1 MDQVKIGKFIAEQ
14 RKQNGFTQMQLAER
28 LGVTDRAVS
37 KWENGRSMPD
47 TSIMLELCDTL
58 KISVNELLLGEVIT
72 MENYNE
78 KSEKLL
84 LEMTKAKEDAD
95 KRLLAMEWVIG
106 GLSVFILLASTVLAA
121 YLPIDEWIRIVIIV
135 VGGVVCLVGF
145 LFAMRLEQVAGYY
158 ECKNCGHRYV
168 PTYKAAMLAM
178 HMGRTRYLKCPECGK
193 RTWNKKVISKKP

>member
-14 RKQNGFTQMQLAER
+14 RKQKGLTQMQLAER

-47 TSIMLELCDTL
+47 TSIMLELCDAL

-95 KRLLAMEWVIG
+95 KRLLTMEWVIG
-106 GLSVFILLASTVLAA
+106 GLSLFILLASTVLAA

-168 PTYKAAMLAM
+168 PTYKDAILAM

>member
-1 MDQVKIGKFIAEQ
+1 MDQVKIGKFIAER
-14 RKQNGFTQMQLAER
+14 RKQKGLTQMQLAER

-47 TSIMLELCDTL
+47 TSIMLELCDAL

-95 KRLLAMEWVIG
+95 KRLLTMEWVIG
-106 GLSVFILLASTVLAA
+106 GLSLFILLASTVLAA

-158 ECKNCGHRYV
+158 ECKSCGHRYV
-168 PTYKAAMLAM
+168 PSYKDAILAM

>member
-14 RKQNGFTQMQLAER
+14 RKQKGLTQMQLAER

-47 TSIMLELCDTL
+47 TSIMLELCDAL

-95 KRLLAMEWVIG
+95 KRLLTMEWVIG
-106 GLSVFILLASTVLAA
+106 GLSLFILLASTVLAA

-135 VGGVVCLVGF
+135 VGGVVCLVGV

-158 ECKNCGHRYV
+158 ECKSCGHRYV
-168 PTYKAAMLAM
+168 PSYKDAILAM

-193 RTWNKKVISKKP
+193 RTWNKKVISKNP

>member
-14 RKQNGFTQMQLAER
+14 RKQKGLTQMQLAER

-47 TSIMLELCDTL
+47 TSIMLELCDAL

-95 KRLLAMEWVIG
+95 KRLLTMEWVIG
-106 GLSVFILLASTVLAA
+106 GLSLFILLASTVLAA

-135 VGGVVCLVGF
+135 VGGVVCLVGV

-168 PTYKAAMLAM
+168 PSYKDAILAM

-193 RTWNKKVISKKP
+193 RTWNKKVISKNP

>member
-1 MDQVKIGKFIAEQ
+1 
-14 RKQNGFTQMQLAER
+14 
-28 LGVTDRAVS
+28 
-37 KWENGRSMPD
+37 
-47 TSIMLELCDTL
+47 
-58 KISVNELLLGEVIT
+58 

-95 KRLLAMEWVIG
+95 KRLLTMEWVIG
-106 GLSVFILLASTVLAA
+106 GLSLFILLASTVLAA

-168 PTYKAAMLAM
+168 PSYKDAILAM

>member
-14 RKQNGFTQMQLAER
+14 RKQKGLTQMQLAER

-47 TSIMLELCDTL
+47 TSIMLELCDAL

-95 KRLLAMEWVIG
+95 KRLLTMEWVIG
-106 GLSVFILLASTVLAA
+106 GLSLFILLASTVLAA

-168 PTYKAAMLAM
+168 PSYKDAILAM